1 MGMEERQNWT
11 RRTGFVLLDLLGLA
25 LSFAI
30 SYVAKFRTLR
40 QVESEY
46 WLALLVTICLINLLI
61 NLLMNPYQDMF
72 HRPYFDELYRGFVR
86 MLLNLAMASFLLYLM
101 KLGAEFSRSV
111 VFYTYIV
118 FYFVS
123 TVFKYG
129 WKRLVLSGK
138 IKVLSPEP
146 ISLLIV
152 CSRDDAEKTVHNT
165 LAGDVAV
172 YDVKGVW
179 TPGGAD
185 AGDSIRGIPVLPGG
199 VGFADYAIGHNVEE
213 VLISTALGQI
223 DSNSYEKLL
232 ANGVRV
238 HLNIENVIGFETEEQ
253 HVSQVGVYK
262 ALSLDNFSF
271 SASQLTYLGIK
282 RLLDIFFGLV
292 GCLMLIPISVAVKLI
307 NLFSGDHAP
316 IFYMQTRIGR
326 HGKPFRMFKFRS
338 MVSNAEEILKQLL
351 QEENYRR
358 EWEENQK
365 FKYDPRITKA
375 GRILRKTSID
385 ELPQVINVLLGD
397 MSLVGPRPLVEDE
410 LESHDGLKLY
420 YKVRPGITGWW
431 GCNGRSNIDYRERL
445 ELEYYYVKNCSLH
458 LDMICMLRTILSVL
472 KQEGAK

>member
-1 MGMEERQNWT
+1 MRMEERQNWI

-25 LSFAI
+25 LSFVI
-30 SYVAKFRTLR
+30 SYGVKFKTLR

-86 MLLNLAMASFLLYLM
+86 MLLNLAVASFLLYLM

-138 IKVLSPEP
+138 IKALSPEP

-152 CSRDDAEKTVHNT
+152 CAGAKAVKTVHNA

-172 YDVKGVW
+172 YDIKGIW
-179 TPGGAD
+179 FTDGAGT
-185 AGDSIRGIPVLPGG
+185 AKSIRGIPVLPDG
-199 VGFADYAIGHNVEE
+199 VDFADYAIANNVEE
-213 VLISTALGQI
+213 VLISADAGQI
-223 DSNSYEKLL
+223 DSGSFERLL
-232 ANGVRV
+232 ANGVRI

-253 HVSQVGVYK
+253 CVTQVGVYK
-262 ALSLDNFSF
+262 ALSLDNFAF
-271 SASQLTYLGIK
+271 STSQIAYLGIK
-282 RLLDIFFGLV
+282 RLLDILFGLA
-292 GCLMLIPISVAVKLI
+292 GCLLLIPITLAVKLV
-307 NLFSGDHAP
+307 NLLSGDTAP
-316 IFYMQTRIGR
+316 VFYSQTRIGR
-326 HGKPFRMFKFRS
+326 HGKQFRMYKFRS
-338 MVSNAEEILKQLL
+338 MVPHADEILKQLL
-351 QEENYRR
+351 QQENYRR

-365 FKYDPRITKA
+365 FENDPRITRA
-375 GRILRKTSID
+375 GRILRRTSID
-385 ELPQVINVLLGD
+385 ELPQVINVLIGD
-397 MSLVGPRPLVEDE
+397 MSLVGPRPLVKDE

-445 ELEYYYVKNCSLH
+445 DLEYYYVKNCSLH
-458 LDMICMLRTILSVL
+458 LDVICVLRTILSVL
-472 KQEGAK
+472 KREGAK